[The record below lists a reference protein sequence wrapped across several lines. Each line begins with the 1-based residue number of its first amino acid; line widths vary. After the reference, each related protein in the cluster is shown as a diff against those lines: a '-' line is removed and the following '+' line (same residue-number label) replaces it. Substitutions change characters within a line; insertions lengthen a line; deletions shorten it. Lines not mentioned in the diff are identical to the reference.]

1 MKTSIFLTIT
11 GLALAPIALLGQ
23 IFPLSTNSWDN
34 PEFRARFLGTY
45 GFTTD
50 LNPSVDRAEME
61 LFQQIQG
68 MIGTDPRGAI
78 TRLRSAITRDS
89 SAALDQ
95 ILGNLYYQEGEIE
108 RAIASYREAIRKFP
122 TFFRAYQNLGRALVA
137 EGRYDEALPMLLKA
151 IELNGGDGS
160 LYGLVGFSYLNQ
172 GRFATALDAYRF
184 AIMFQPD
191 NIDWQ
196 KGKLSCLMRLGQYNE
211 AIGMIYELIARDPN
225 NVEFWTWQSNA
236 FLSLDDSARAAA
248 NLEIL
253 RMKGKASA
261 NSLQLL
267 GDIYMNSG
275 VSSLAIDTYRESFGT
290 GGLLPR
296 QAIRMVEALLN
307 QNETDAAVEFLD
319 RIPSAVELGPE
330 DELTV
335 LNLSARALLAQGKA
349 DEAAEILEQVVERDP
364 MNGRALLLLSDY
376 HMEKQSFTDALFY
389 AQNAS
394 KVDATRVDGLLR
406 MARVHVMQR
415 NFREAARELRRAHEL
430 RPAPYI
436 ADYLNRVEQAA
447 ARL

>member
-1 MKTSIFLTIT
+1 MKTSILLTIT
-11 GLALAPIALLGQ
+11 GLALAPISLLGQ

-78 TRLRSAITRDS
+78 SRLRSAITRDS

-108 RAIASYREAIRKFP
+108 RAIAAYREAIRKFP

-137 EGRYDEALPMLLKA
+137 EGRYAEALPMLLKA

-160 LYGLVGFSYLNQ
+160 LYGLVGFCYLNE
-172 GRFATALDAYRF
+172 GRFSTALDAYRF

-196 KGKLSCLMRLGQYNE
+196 KGKLSCLMRLGHYNE
-211 AIGMIYELIARDPN
+211 AIGVIYELIAREPN

-236 FLSLDDSARAAA
+236 FLSMDDSGRAAA

-253 RMKGKASA
+253 RMNGRA
-261 NSLQLL
+261 NAASLQLL

-275 VSSLAIDTYRESFGT
+275 VSSLAIEAYRDSFDT

-307 QNETDAAVEFLD
+307 QNQTDAAVEFLD
-319 RIPSAVELGPE
+319 RIPGAMELA
-330 DELTV
+330 DQDQLSV
-335 LNLSARALLAQGKA
+335 LNLTARALLAQGDA
-349 DEAAEILEQVVERDP
+349 DGAAEILEQVVARDP

-376 HMEKQSFTDALFY
+376 HMEKQSFADALFY